1 MNRWRQRKR
10 NGRHWQNTARERKSL
25 YSRRLKETELTDKKL
40 FAMLGTIDF
49 TFGKESYKVAE
60 SGILFAYEIG
70 MENGRPYVVALTE
83 KFGTII
89 FYIPEGIW
97 EKLVKRAQMFPC
109 PFREYLSFLIEFKD
123 FERLVIPFLRSGVSP
138 MGAAAVIAEA
148 LTPHTD
154 IKGIEEMRKR
164 AANTKAKTNNW
175 LKMHGYP
182 MRRKGRGKKKHE

>member
-10 NGRHWQNTARERKSL
+10 NGRRWQSTARERKSL
-25 YSRRLKETELTDKKL
+25 YSRRLKEAELVDKKL

-49 TFGKESYKVAE
+49 SFGGKSYKVAE
-60 SGILFAYEIG
+60 SGIMFAYEIG
-70 MENGRPYVVALTE
+70 TENGKPYVVALTE

-97 EKLVKRAQMFPC
+97 ERLAKRAQMFPC
-109 PFREYLSFLIEFKD
+109 TFREYLSFLIEFKD
-123 FERLVIPFLRSGVSP
+123 FEKLAVPFMLAGIPPKEAAARI
-138 MGAAAVIAEA
+138 GAALMPIPDMPLPGKIPVN
-148 LTPHTD
+148 
-154 IKGIEEMRKR
+154 R
-164 AANTKAKTNNW
+164 NAKTNNW